1 MHTHPQLVRSRVGID
16 ALLEV
21 LTNQGSAAQQLLAI
35 LGRPYF
41 VGVLAKDVTKF
52 VGYRLLKQD
61 PVHRAKHQDQFCA
74 TAAERGK

>member
-1 MHTHPQLVRSRVGID
+1 MRFCVGIE
-16 ALLEV
+16 ALLTV
-21 LTNQGSAAQQLLAI
+21 LTNPGSTGEQVLAI

-52 VGYRLLKQD
+52 VGYRLLEQD
-61 PVHRAKHQDQFCA
+61 PVHRAEHQDQFGA